1 MDLSNNLISKFI
13 EVMSPRETKNTGSVM
28 YGTVE
33 KRNDEVMVKLDGS
46 ERLTLLIKN
55 VLWS

>member
-28 YGTVE
+28 YT
-33 KRNDEVMVKLDGS
+33 
-46 ERLTLLIKN
+46 I
-55 VLWS
+55 